1 MRAPH
6 RAKSTS
12 EYDTGFKVA
21 GVVGYEFGGDLRVE
35 GELFFARAEVDKLS
49 YNGVTSD
56 GNPIPGKVNIPI
68 SGTADQFG
76 GLANV
81 WYDIDTGSDWVPF
94 VGGGIGFMRVD
105 QGNLDYDP
113 NGLAEA
119 VLTAQTMQPQ
129 TLPPGTV
136 PEISTTDTVLAY
148 HFGAGVGVP
157 AQRQRHPPGGLS
169 LPGRLGP

>member
-1 MRAPH
+1 MA
-6 RAKSTS
+6 
-12 EYDTGFKVA
+12 
-21 GVVGYEFGGDLRVE
+21 
-35 GELFFARAEVDKLS
+35 
-49 YNGVTSD
+49 
-56 GNPIPGKVNIPI
+56 IPI
-68 SGTADQFG
+68 TVDVRISAAPPTSSAGF
-76 GLANV
+76 ANV
-81 WYDIDTGSDWVPF
+81 WYDIRHRVRLDPLSSAA
-94 VGGGIGFMRVD
+94 GIGYIRVD
-105 QGNLDYDP
+105 QGNLEYDP

-129 TLPPGTV
+129 TLPPGFV